1 MRIVFLGTPKF
12 AIPSLR
18 KLLEHSHTVCA
29 VFTQPD
35 RPVGRGHKLQ
45 AGPVKELALARGIPL
60 YQPEK
65 IRLEENRPIFEELGA
80 DFIVVA
86 AYGQILPGWLLQ
98 AAKFAPVNVHA
109 SLLPSYRG
117 ASPIAW
123 AVINGDAVSGVTT
136 MLMRDKLD
144 AGPILLHQEIPIP
157 LTRTTGELT
166 EDLAEIG
173 ADLLIRTIDSWGTI
187 TPMEQDET
195 RVSWAPRITKASAQ
209 ISWQKPAL
217 QIHNQVRGMNPW
229 PVAWS
234 EFRGERL
241 QIWRTDAGTDPSGLL
256 GNPGTFLGLSQ
267 NAALVECGDRSVLR
281 LLEVQLP
288 AKSRVTGRQFASGVR
303 LNPGDT
309 IG

>member
-12 AIPSLR
+12 AVPSLR
-18 KLLEHSHTVCA
+18 KLIEYSHTVCA

-35 RPVGRGHKLQ
+35 RPVGRGQKLQ
-45 AGPVKELALARGIPL
+45 AGPIKELALTRGIPL

-65 IRLEENRPIFEELGA
+65 IRLEENHPIFEELSP

-86 AYGQILPGWLLQ
+86 AYGQILPEWLLQ
-98 AAKFAPVNVHA
+98 AAKFAPINIHA

-123 AVINGDAVSGVTT
+123 AIINGDRVTGVTT
-136 MLMRDKLD
+136 MWMREKLD
-144 AGPILLHQEIPIP
+144 AGPILLQQECPIP
-157 LTRTTGELT
+157 LNRTAGELT
-166 EDLAEIG
+166 DDLSEIG
-173 ADLLIRTIDSWGTI
+173 ADLLIRTIDSWETI
-187 TPMEQDET
+187 TPGEQDEA
-195 RVSWAPRITKASAQ
+195 RVSWAPRITKAMAQ
-209 ISWQKPAL
+209 ISWEKPAL
-217 QIHNQVRGMNPW
+217 QIHNRVRGMNPW

-241 QIWRTDAGTDPSGLL
+241 QIWRTDPEPGQSGSQ

-267 NAALVECGDRSVLR
+267 DAALVECGERTVLR
-281 LLEVQLP
+281 LLEVQSP
-288 AKSRVTGRQFASGVR
+288 AKSRVTGRQFANGAR
-303 LNPGDT
+303 LHAGDK